1 VAPRAVRRA
10 VDRRAVVRKAVVHR
24 ADRAAVRLAAV
35 KDLAAH
41 PLASQCRAAAGFQ
54 VFRVLAPVPPVAVV
68 VVSQAAALPR
78 AAVELRAA
86 HRMKAFSEDRV
97 AVAVAVPLALLV
109 VKQAAKAVK
118 RVVVLLDRRAA
129 VLKGA
134 WLAERPVVL
143 PAKWV
148 AQAVRVAVCP
158 AVPVNPAVVAAMPE
172 VPEDRLARATAAAPA
187 GALVAARAQV
197 AARVAQAR

>member
-1 VAPRAVRRA
+1 M
-10 VDRRAVVRKAVVHR
+10 
-24 ADRAAVRLAAV
+24 RLAAV

-97 AVAVAVPLALLV
+97 AVAVPLALLV
-109 VKQAAKAVK
+109 VKRAAKAVK

-158 AVPVNPAVVAAMPE
+158 AVPVNPAVVAKQAEVAAMPE